1 MNNVQAIIDWLFN
14 QFITLWNVA
23 ISSWVLAIPILILI
37 FANIFVLIKSVY
49 SK

>member
-1 MNNVQAIIDWLFN
+1 MSNIQAVIDWLFN
-14 QFITLWNVA
+14 QFIGLWNLAV
-23 ISSWVLAIPILILI
+23 SSWVLAVPILILV